1 VEAPAQSGALIT
13 ASLALE
19 QGRDVFAVPGNVDN
33 PNCAGSNQ
41 LLREGARLICSG
53 ADILEEY
60 SGLYTVKTDPA
71 RQKAPY
77 EPPKTKIDK
86 VETIAYIDVESRLK
100 GCSEDQKK
108 LLRLLSDGEKHVDE
122 LVAASGQSAAKVS
135 AELTLLSIR
144 GLVSVAPGRRYSIK

>member
-1 VEAPAQSGALIT
+1 
-13 ASLALE
+13 
-19 QGRDVFAVPGNVDN
+19 
-33 PNCAGSNQ
+33 
-41 LLREGARLICSG
+41 
-53 ADILEEY
+53 
-60 SGLYTVKTDPA
+60 
-71 RQKAPY
+71 
-77 EPPKTKIDK
+77 DK